1 MRRESGRRPERG
13 QMNTET
19 SLDHLRDLLN
29 TYMERKGLR
38 STEQRRLIIDT
49 FFHSPAHITIEDL
62 LGQVRTADPRVGYA
76 TVYRTLKLLA
86 ESGVASE
93 RHFGDGVTRYE
104 LADGE
109 THHDHLICIECQGI
123 TEFEEPRIETLQD
136 EVAKKHGFDLRTHKH
151 ELYGVCARCQAKKL
165 GAQ

>member
-49 FFHSPAHITIEDL
+49 FFHAPAHITIEDL

-93 RHFGDGVTRYE
+93 PHFGDGVTPSD
-104 LADGE
+104 LPPAE
-109 THHDHLICIECQGI
+109 THPNHLTPIHRQP
-123 TEFEEPRIETLQD
+123 TPNFQHPHLNT
-136 EVAKKHGFDLRTHKH
+136 F
-151 ELYGVCARCQAKKL
+151 
-165 GAQ
+165 